1 MQYSIALL
9 SVIATALANNVD
21 VATVLLADVQS
32 NLDEYISL
40 VGGTIPIPT
49 ELIAYYTE
57 IATYTDDSY
66 TTLLSDFPADQIST
80 IVTQLPWYSSRLESK
95 LAVAYT
101 EGESSSAAASSSSPI
116 SSSSLVSPTSSSV
129 ISSASA
135 SSEVSSSVPSVSSQ
149 TSTVSSTAEVE
160 TYTGGAANVNQY
172 LPFILASP
180 LISFLI

>member
-1 MQYSIALL
+1 MKYFIALL
-9 SVIATALANNVD
+9 SVISTALANNID
-21 VATVLLADVQS
+21 VATVLLADVES
-32 NLDEYISL
+32 NIEDYISL
-40 VGGTIPIPT
+40 VGGSIVFPT

-80 IVTQLPWYSSRLESK
+80 IITQLPWYSSRLESK

-101 EGESSSAAASSSSPI
+101 AGESSSVVASLSSPITSSSSIPLTSSPVV
-116 SSSSLVSPTSSSV
+116 SSSYSV
-129 ISSASA
+129 ISQAISNVT
-135 SSEVSSSVPSVSSQ
+135 SETPAVS
-149 TSTVSSTAEVE
+149 TTAEIE
-160 TYTGGAANVNQY
+160 TYTGGASNVNQY